1 MGINTLPEM
10 EARKQGLN
18 LTPASELSGLKT
30 LIALM
35 PSTMFLPSIIFCYA
49 VIQAFG
55 ISCPNC

>member
-10 EARKQGLN
+10 EARKQG

-55 ISCPNC
+55 ISCPNY